1 MTVAT
6 DLASHPKTSVRESPQ
21 PATKLDAAAA
31 LHSLRGFIG
40 KSQLHAIDQGCWSE
54 ERQYFYD
61 KLVEMAG
68 IVTTMPETYEQDGL
82 GDNAIAH
89 LHYFKGSCDWYIT
102 EKDSE
107 PDGQHQ
113 AYGLAN
119 LGYGGEIGYIS
130 IVELI
135 ELDVE
140 LDLHFTPC
148 TLAEIKVRE
157 TE

>member
-1 MTVAT
+1 M
-6 DLASHPKTSVRESPQ
+6 
-21 PATKLDAAAA
+21 A
-31 LHSLRGFIG
+31 LHTLRGFIG
-40 KSQLHAIDQGCWSE
+40 ISQLRAIGQGCRSE

-61 KLVEMAG
+61 KLVQMAG
-68 IVTTMPETYEQDGL
+68 IAQTMPKTYDQDGL
-82 GDNAIAH
+82 GDDAIAH
-89 LHYFKGSCDWYIT
+89 LHYFKGACDWYIT

-113 AYGLAN
+113 AFGLAN

-130 IVELI
+130 IVELTG
-135 ELDVE
+135 LDVE

-148 TLAEIKVRE
+148 TLAEIKTRE

>member
-6 DLASHPKTSVRESPQ
+6 DLTDRAKTEAPM
-21 PATKLDAAAA
+21 PATKLDAATA

-40 KSQLHAIDQGCWSE
+40 KSQLHAIGQGCWGG

-68 IVTTMPETYEQDGL
+68 IVTRMPRTYEQDGL
-82 GDNAIAH
+82 GDRAIAH

-113 AYGLAN
+113 AFGLAN
-119 LGYGGEIGYIS
+119 LGYGGELGYIS
-130 IVELI
+130 IVELVD
-135 ELDVE
+135 LDVE
-140 LDLHFTPC
+140 LDLYFTPC
-148 TLAEIKVRE
+148 SLAEIKARE

>member
-1 MTVAT
+1 
-6 DLASHPKTSVRESPQ
+6 
-21 PATKLDAAAA
+21 
-31 LHSLRGFIG
+31 
-40 KSQLHAIDQGCWSE
+40 
-54 ERQYFYD
+54 
-61 KLVEMAG
+61 MAG
-68 IVTTMPETYEQDGL
+68 ILTTMPKTYEQDGL

-119 LGYGGEIGYIS
+119 LGYGGEVGYIS

-140 LDLHFTPC
+140 LDLHFTPG
-148 TLAEIKVRE
+148 TLAEIKTRE
-157 TE
+157 SE

>member
-6 DLASHPKTSVRESPQ
+6 DLTDRTKTEPSM

-40 KSQLHAIDQGCWSE
+40 KSQLHLIDQGCWGE

-61 KLVEMAG
+61 KLVQMAG
-68 IVTTMPETYEQDGL
+68 IVTTMPKTYEQDGL

-113 AYGLAN
+113 AFGLAN
-119 LGYGGEIGYIS
+119 LGYGGELGYIS

-148 TLAEIKVRE
+148 TLAEIKAWE
-157 TE
+157 TH